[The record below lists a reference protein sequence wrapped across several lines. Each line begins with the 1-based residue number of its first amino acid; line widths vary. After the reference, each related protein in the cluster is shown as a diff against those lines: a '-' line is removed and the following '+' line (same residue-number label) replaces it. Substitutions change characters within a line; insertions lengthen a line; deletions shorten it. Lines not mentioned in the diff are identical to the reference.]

1 MRIAERIAE
10 KNGSLGLIT
19 GEAIGQVA
27 SQTMESLAVTDSV
40 VRMPVYRPL
49 IGMDKSE
56 VVEISQK
63 IETYDI
69 SILPYEDCCTVFVA
83 KHPVTKPTIEKAER
97 YESVLDMEKLIQN
110 ALDGTDTIYI
120 EPPV

>member
-1 MRIAERIAE
+1 MYMMRIAERIAE

-56 VVEISQK
+56 VVSVSK
-63 IETYDI
+63 K
-69 SILPYEDCCTVFVA
+69 L
-83 KHPVTKPTIEKAER
+83 KHTTHQF
-97 YESVLDMEKLIQN
+97 SV
-110 ALDGTDTIYI
+110 
-120 EPPV
+120 